1 MRQEDALYKTDS
13 LLNIIGNSIVEMIK
27 AESNAQVKKVNTETI
42 TFRLPSNLIDG
53 LRKEAESDRISLN
66 SMVTKIFANHIQWEK
81 YERKVGLLPMTRTF
95 LKEVVNQLSEEQ
107 IASMAQRTE
116 KETFKNILTFMRE
129 SHSIED
135 FIFIL
140 RTWLN
145 VSWMQHNIE
154 QKDGYYRFH
163 IQHDLGI
170 KWSIYVKILVSELS
184 EDILNRKVQVK
195 ISASTISLVFQQ

>member
-1 MRQEDALYKTDS
+1 
-13 LLNIIGNSIVEMIK
+13 MIK
-27 AESNAQVKKVNTETI
+27 AESNGQIKKVSTETI

-53 LRKEAESDRISLN
+53 LRKDAESDKISLN
-66 SMVTKIFANHIQWEK
+66 SLVTKVFANHIQWEK

-95 LKEVVNQLSEEQ
+95 LKEVLNQLSEE
-107 IASMAQRTE
+107 IASLAQRTE

-135 FIFIL
+135 FIYIL

-154 QKDGYYRFH
+154 ERDGYYRFH

-184 EDILNRKVQVK
+184 EDIINKKVQVK

>member
-1 MRQEDALYKTDS
+1 MFKGTKDAD
-13 LLNIIGNSIVEMIK
+13 I
-27 AESNAQVKKVNTETI
+27 KKVHTETI
-42 TFRLPSNLIDG
+42 TFRLPSNIING

-66 SMVTKIFANHIQWEK
+66 SLVTKIFANHIQWEK

-95 LKEVVNQLSEEQ
+95 LEEVINQLSEEQ
-107 IASMAQRTE
+107 IAGLAQKAE

-135 FIFIL
+135 FIYIL

-154 QKDGYYRFH
+154 ERDDYYRFH

-170 KWSIYVKILVSELS
+170 KWSVYVKILVSELS
-184 EDILNRKVQVK
+184 EDILNKKVQVK
-195 ISASTISLVFQQ
+195 ISASTISLVFEK

>member
-1 MRQEDALYKTDS
+1 
-13 LLNIIGNSIVEMIK
+13 
-27 AESNAQVKKVNTETI
+27 
-42 TFRLPSNLIDG
+42 
-53 LRKEAESDRISLN
+53 
-66 SMVTKIFANHIQWEK
+66 VTKIFANHIQWEK

>member
-1 MRQEDALYKTDS
+1 VRREDALNKTDS

>member
-1 MRQEDALYKTDS
+1 MRQDDALNKTDS
-13 LLNIIGNSIVEMIK
+13 LLNITGNSIVYMIK
-27 AESNAQVKKVNTETI
+27 SEDNAQVKKVNTETI

-66 SMVTKIFANHIQWEK
+66 SLVTKIFANHIQWEK

-184 EDILNRKVQVK
+184 EDILNRRVQVK